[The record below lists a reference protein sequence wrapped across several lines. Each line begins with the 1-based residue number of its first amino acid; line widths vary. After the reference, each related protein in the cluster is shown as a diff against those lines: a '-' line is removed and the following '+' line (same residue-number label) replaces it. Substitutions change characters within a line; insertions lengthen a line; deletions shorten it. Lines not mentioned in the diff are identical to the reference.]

1 MTKQEIDFESM
12 NKIGPYKTGVISGYL
27 WAVGGPAMLMYAYF
41 ALGKEL
47 WLLLAAIGC
56 LVIGLG
62 MTFLQKGILYYWSD
76 EQFVRVM
83 PFGSVTVYDY
93 GDFEHI
99 NAGNGKLAIFMKNKQ
114 VLYIELY
121 RDGMQEFLNRLREV
135 AENNNN

>member
-62 MTFLQKGILYYWSD
+62 MAFLQKGILYYWSE